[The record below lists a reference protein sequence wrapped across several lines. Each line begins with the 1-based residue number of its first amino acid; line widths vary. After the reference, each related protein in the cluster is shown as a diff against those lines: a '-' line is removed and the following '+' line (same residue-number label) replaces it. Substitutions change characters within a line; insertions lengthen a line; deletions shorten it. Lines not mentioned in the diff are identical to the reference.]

1 MLETINEN
9 NWHEFLNSSIEG
21 TLQGAARIDNQWIKN
36 IFRNLDSCF
45 KEYWEVFEDI
55 AQAYF
60 KLLVSEPEKNIQILR
75 FLNITAKNVRD
86 IVDVLGYENLF
97 FKSADKFFQMGRTPL
112 NNSGRTLPKINTP
125 DHLDRATT
133 LPAFSSLF
141 KIYHNTEVRWM
152 LAAFFVGQLFPEIAE
167 ESLQRKMRIVNML
180 EKLL

>member
-9 NWHEFLNSSIEG
+9 NWHEFLNSSIED

-36 IFRNLDSCF
+36 ILKNLDSCF

-97 FKSADKFFQMGRTPL
+97 FKSADKFFQTGRTPL

-133 LPAFSSLF
+133 LPAFSPLF
-141 KIYHNTEVRWM
+141 KIYHNTDVRWI
-152 LAAFFVGQLFPEIAE
+152 LPAFFVGQLFPEIAE
-167 ESLQRKMRIVNML
+167 ESLQSKMRIVNML
-180 EKLL
+180 EELL